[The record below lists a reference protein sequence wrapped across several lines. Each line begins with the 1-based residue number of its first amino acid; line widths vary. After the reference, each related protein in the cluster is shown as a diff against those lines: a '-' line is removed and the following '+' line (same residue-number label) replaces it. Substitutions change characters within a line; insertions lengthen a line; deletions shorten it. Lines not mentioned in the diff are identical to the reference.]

1 MRSCCSSQKQNPF
14 FSGNP
19 QKPNNPFFGSE
30 SVDEMLWVV
39 ALDIR
44 GKLHAAEI
52 ELPAFRLI
60 GRWIPQ
66 NLSYFKSNSNPSCH
80 VNGVCRD

>member
-1 MRSCCSSQKQNPF
+1 MRSCCSSQKHNPF

-19 QKPNNPFFGSE
+19 QKFHKPFLGSV
-30 SVDEMLWVV
+30 SVDEMLWVGGSGFQ
-39 ALDIR
+39 

-60 GRWIPQ
+60 GRLIPQ
-66 NLSYFKSNSNPSCH
+66 NLSYFKSNS
-80 VNGVCRD
+80 

>member
-1 MRSCCSSQKQNPF
+1 MSSSHPVL
-14 FSGNP
+14 
-19 QKPNNPFFGSE
+19 GSA
-30 SVDEMLWVV
+30 SMVEMLWVGGSGFQ
-39 ALDIR
+39 

-66 NLSYFKSNSNPSCH
+66 NLSYFKSNSHTSCH
-80 VNGVCRD
+80 VNGFRRV

>member
-19 QKPNNPFFGSE
+19 QKLHNPFLGSV
-30 SVDEMLWVV
+30 SVNEMLWVGESGF
-39 ALDIR
+39 L

-60 GRWIPQ
+60 GRLIP
-66 NLSYFKSNSNPSCH
+66 
-80 VNGVCRD
+80 